1 MVENRLSRHEELRYQ
16 YLLRNLEYLSEREKQ
31 EFDYLYQKKLA
42 SISSP
47 SHYTQ
52 PAAPHD
58 PRPIYQEV
66 NDQAYDGYDDYAN
79 WEDEKQ
85 WTAPGL
91 PKYPDEAP
99 PKRSK
104 KAKRAYS
111 RFVDVVSKGRKMDI
125 DTVKKLADGR
135 IYDGLQAKEN
145 GLVDEIG
152 FEEDCLADLQ
162 KKYDLKDA
170 QVIEYTTNTPNFLA
184 SWLNQAKTNL
194 LKPQA
199 STEDTVKA
207 IVQVIGTPQAP
218 KAMYYYGG

>member
-104 KAKRAYS
+104 KAKRAC
-111 RFVDVVSKGRKMDI
+111 RFADVSGERPKKKKRHFFKRLMKWLALLVVATMAGMIYMFFKGVRDVSEG
-125 DTVKKLADGR
+125 
-135 IYDGLQAKEN
+135 N
-145 GLVDEIG
+145 
-152 FEEDCLADLQ
+152 
-162 KKYDLKDA
+162 
-170 QVIEYTTNTPNFLA
+170 TN
-184 SWLNQAKTNL
+184 
-194 LKPQA
+194 
-199 STEDTVKA
+199 
-207 IVQVIGTPQAP
+207 
-218 KAMYYYGG
+218 

>member
-42 SISSP
+42 SFSSP

-104 KAKRAYS
+104 KAKRAC
-111 RFVDVVSKGRKMDI
+111 RFADVSGERPKKKKRHFFKRLMKWLALLVVATMAGMIYMFFKGVRDVSEGN
-125 DTVKKLADGR
+125 TNYTPGVTETFHGENSPDGTNILILGSDQR
-135 IYDGLQAKEN
+135 VIQGSSDARTATIMVMN
-145 GLVDEIG
+145 IG
-152 FEEDCLADLQ
+152 NSDD
-162 KKYDLKDA
+162 KIK
-170 QVIEYTTNTPNFLA
+170 
-184 SWLNQAKTNL
+184 
-194 LKPQA
+194 
-199 STEDTVKA
+199 
-207 IVQVIGTPQAP
+207 
-218 KAMYYYGG
+218 